1 MRHLLLALVLL
12 VGSASAQDMTSGN
25 LIGQHNLT
33 GTTPTDS
40 QGGGYSGGGTPG
52 YNSATNT
59 ILFGYTQ
66 STAAYTYAV
75 NQALRDSGIVFS
87 GYNYS
92 WEYYNQ
98 NDSSGSLSATVNFIG
113 LDGTSLY
120 SRNWTLGTTNNG
132 WTTMSGTET
141 FNSTIPTS
149 ALSSFGLSFTGKDS
163 RYWAGYYGPQ
173 VRNPSLSVNYRY
185 DACATDPLSSPSCPG
200 YEAAYLQQQCSINP
214 LHSPSCPGYQQAY
227 YNQQCSINALYD
239 SGCPGY
245 AQAYFDQQCHINGLY
260 SRDCPNYAE
269 AYAAK
274 NVVNKKEEPQTA
286 EVRPVP
292 DPVSSSTSP
301 TQTTSTTSP
310 TSVTSVVAPKTE
322 TAVAPTARS
331 ETKSETKAE
340 SKSDNRPEGRPQ
352 SQAQREKAKKEATD
366 AAKNLATAKSL
377 EAQQAAQNSIVAAMG
392 TIVGFD
398 VYETSRLPD
407 VVFYRQR
414 EIYANQTPVDN
425 RNAQRYLNGASDVR
439 HQLMIEQQY
448 QIGK

>member
-1 MRHLLLALVLL
+1 MKQILFALFLL
-12 VGSASAQDMTSGN
+12 VGTASAQDMTSGN
-25 LIGQHNLT
+25 LIGPHNLT

-40 QGGGYSGGGTPG
+40 QGGGYSGGNVPG

-66 STAAYTYAV
+66 STAAYNYAV
-75 NQALRDSGIVFS
+75 SQALRDSGLVFS

-98 NDSSGSLSATVNFIG
+98 NDAAGSLSANVNFIG
-113 LDGTSLY
+113 LDGSALY
-120 SRNWTLGTTNNG
+120 SKNWTLGTTNNG
-132 WTTMSGTET
+132 WTSMSGTET
-141 FNSTIPTS
+141 FNSIIPTA
-149 ALSSFGLSFTGKDS
+149 ALSSFGLSFTGNDN
-163 RYWAGYYGPQ
+163 RFWAGYYGPQ

-185 DACATDPLSSPSCPG
+185 DACMTNPLSSPSCPG

-214 LHSPSCPGYQQAY
+214 LHSPSCPGYQQAF

-260 SRDCPNYAE
+260 SRDCPNYAQ

-274 NVVNKKEEPQTA
+274 NLVNKKEDAQVA
-286 EVRPVP
+286 EVRAVP
-292 DPVSSSTSP
+292 DPVSSTAP

-322 TAVAPTARS
+322 TAAAPAAKPDAKADAKP
-331 ETKSETKAE
+331 EAKSENK
-340 SKSDNRPEGRPQ
+340 PEARPQ
-352 SQAQREKAKKEATD
+352 SQAQREKAKKEATES
-366 AAKNLATAKSL
+366 AKNLATAKSL
-377 EAQQAAQNSIVAAMG
+377 EAQQAAQGSIVAAMG

-425 RNAQRYLNGASDVR
+425 RNAQRYLNGASDIL